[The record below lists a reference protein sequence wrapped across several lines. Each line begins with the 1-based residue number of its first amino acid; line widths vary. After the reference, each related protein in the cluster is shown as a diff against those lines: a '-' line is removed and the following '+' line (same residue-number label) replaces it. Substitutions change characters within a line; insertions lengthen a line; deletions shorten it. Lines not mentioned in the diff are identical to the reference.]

1 MAAEPIPTQDG
12 GTSRALHVLF
22 VEDCQADVDLCLR
35 ELRRAKVEILAD
47 VVQTRE
53 EFVERVRTKTYDVIL
68 SDYRM
73 PAWSGPEAFECLKS
87 EGKEIPFILVTGTLG
102 EEAAVECIKR
112 GMSDY
117 VLKDR
122 LVRLPLAINRAIEEK
137 NAREQKARMEEELR
151 RSEERY
157 ALAAIGAND
166 GLWDWDLKNG
176 QIYFS
181 ERWKSMLGYT
191 DGDIGSGSEEWLR
204 RVHTEDIN
212 SLRARIAAHID
223 GRTPHFKH
231 EHRMLHRDG
240 SFRWMLSRGL
250 AVRAG
255 DGTAYRMAGSQADI
269 TERKTAEQQLLH
281 DAFHDALTELP
292 NRALF
297 MDRVEFALHNAKR
310 PGNAAFAV
318 LFLDLDRFKVVN
330 DSLGHSSGD
339 QLLLAAAQRLKGC
352 LRPGD
357 TVARFGGDEF
367 AALLA
372 NVRDLNDAIQVAER
386 IKKALKAPFQ
396 LPGHDIVV
404 TASIGLAL
412 SGPEYSSPEEL
423 VRDADAA
430 MYRAKAHGKAR
441 YEIFDRDMHK
451 RAMSLLEMESDLRR
465 AIDGETLR
473 VFYQPIVSLKSWQ
486 ITGAEALLR
495 WPQSQGGFISPE
507 EFIPL
512 AEETGQIVPLGQ
524 WVLRTACRQAKIWL
538 DARFSPFR
546 ITVNVSARQVE
557 QRDVTHLLR
566 REIQE
571 ANLSSDKLELEITE
585 RIILAE
591 GEHATLTLREIR
603 SMGVRISIDD
613 FGTGASSLAYLKRLP
628 IAALKIDRSFVR
640 DLATDPDDAAIV
652 TAIIG
657 LAHALKM
664 TVIAE
669 GVETPEQLDFLKAR
683 ACDEVQ
689 GYLISPPIS
698 ADEFSQRFGSGSVV
712 FDPQKF
718 LHQGSS
724 KRIAQAGSVR

>member
-1 MAAEPIPTQDG
+1 MAAEPVSPQDES
-12 GTSRALHVLF
+12 TARALHVLF
-22 VEDCQADVDLCLR
+22 VEDCQADVDLSLR

-47 VVQTRE
+47 VVQTQE
-53 EFVERVRTKTYDVIL
+53 EFIESVRTKTYDVIL

-73 PAWSGPEAFECLKS
+73 PTWSGPDAFECLKR
-87 EGKEIPFILVTGTLG
+87 ERKEIPFILVTGTLG
-102 EEAAVECIKR
+102 EEAAVDCIKM

-122 LVRLPLAINRAIEEK
+122 LVRLPLAIRRAIEEK
-137 NAREQKARMEEELR
+137 SARQQKSRMEEELR

-157 ALAAIGAND
+157 ALAAQGAND
-166 GLWDWDLKNG
+166 GLWDWDLKTG
-176 QIYFS
+176 AVYFS
-181 ERWKSMLGYT
+181 ERWKSMLGYA
-191 DGDIGSGSEEWLR
+191 DGEIASNPEEWLR
-204 RVHTEDIN
+204 RVHTEDIK

-223 GRTPHFKH
+223 GLTSHFQH

-240 SFRWMLSRGL
+240 TFRWMLSRGL

-255 DGTAYRMAGSQADI
+255 GGTAYRMAGSLADI

-297 MDRVEFALHNAKR
+297 MDRLEFALHNAQR
-310 PGNAAFAV
+310 PGNVAFAV
-318 LFLDLDRFKVVN
+318 LFLDLDRFKIVN
-330 DSLGHSSGD
+330 DSLGHTSGD
-339 QLLLAAAQRLKGC
+339 QLLVAVAQRLKRC

-367 AALLA
+367 AALLG
-372 NVRDLNDAIQVAER
+372 NVRDLNDAIHAADR
-386 IKKALKAPFQ
+386 IKKELKLPFQ
-396 LPGHDIVV
+396 LPGHEIVV

-430 MYRAKAHGKAR
+430 MYRAKAQGKAR
-441 YEIFDRDMHK
+441 YEIFDHDMHK
-451 RAMSLLEMESDLRR
+451 RAMNLLEMESDLRR

-495 WPQSQGGFISPE
+495 WPKPQGGFISPD

-512 AEETGQIVPLGQ
+512 AEETGLIIPLGQ
-524 WVLRTACRQAKIWL
+524 WVLRTACRQAKVWL
-538 DARFSPFR
+538 DAGFSPFR
-546 ITVNVSARQVE
+546 ITVNVSARQFE
-557 QRDVTHLLR
+557 QRDVTDLLR
-566 REIQE
+566 REIEE

-591 GEHATLTLREIR
+591 GELATRTLQELR

-657 LAHALKM
+657 LAHSLKM
-664 TVIAE
+664 KVIAE
-669 GVETPEQLDFLKAR
+669 GVETPQQLDFLRAR
-683 ACDEVQ
+683 ECDEVQ

-698 ADEFSQRFGSGSVV
+698 ADDFSERFGSGGGVV
-712 FDPQKF
+712 DAPKF
-718 LHQGSS
+718 SHQGSS
-724 KRIAQAGSVR
+724 KRVAQAGSMR